1 MFVFITNSF
10 VYLPHKTMKRF
21 FVTNLF
27 FLLTLNIL
35 IKSFWILGI
44 DREVQNA
51 LSADVYGMY
60 YALFNFTYLF
70 NIILDFG
77 ITNYNNRTIAQHTQ
91 LLKKYF
97 ARIVPLKFALAAI
110 YFVIILIVG
119 AFLGYSSYQIKLLSW
134 MCITQVLQSF
144 ISYLRSNI
152 TSLMLFK
159 TDSVISVL
167 DRSLL
172 IVFCGIFLWN
182 DSLRAIFTI
191 DHFVYIQ
198 TLTMFITFLVALIVC
213 LSKTRLLKLK
223 WNFAFNLHILKDG
236 LPYALLGLLM
246 ACYNRMDS
254 VMLLA
259 LVEDNGVSSGIYA
272 SGFRLVDSANMV
284 AYLFSVILLPLI
296 AKMIKENQKIN
307 AVVGAAFHL
316 LLIITLGFVAV
327 SICYSTELME
337 LLYNK
342 HIDESAKVYRILSFC
357 FIPISMTY
365 IFGTVLTAN
374 GSLKYLN
381 LVAGLGMLMNIG
393 LNFILIPLFKENGA
407 AITSLVTQSVTAI
420 LQAWLALKIFKIRF
434 EWRYCLKIVFF
445 VIIVIFISI
454 FAQQLELNWVVRA
467 IITLLLIVIASF
479 LVGIFSFKEIKKL
492 LT

>member
-1 MFVFITNSF
+1 
-10 VYLPHKTMKRF
+10 MKRF

-296 AKMIKENQKIN
+296 AKMIKENQKLIDRTYTTEDNVTIEDQTADNGYIYLALTAADGSDMAAFFFFAEETDEDIIVPVGVYPIDSSEEYGTVYANPGVQGDGVWPSYYARMLEDGQLITPLWLLVDGTVEVTKTEDGKPYLEVN
-307 AVVGAAFHL
+307 AVNSYGVE
-316 LLIITLGFVAV
+316 V
-327 SICYSTELME
+327 
-337 LLYNK
+337 
-342 HIDESAKVYRILSFC
+342 HIVFD
-357 FIPISMTY
+357 
-365 IFGTVLTAN
+365 GTVT
-374 GSLKYLN
+374 
-381 LVAGLGMLMNIG
+381 GLENINVNVEG
-393 LNFILIPLFKENGA
+393 LRKQIIDGQL
-407 AITSLVTQSVTAI
+407 
-420 LQAWLALKIFKIRF
+420 
-434 EWRYCLKIVFF
+434 
-445 VIIVIFISI
+445 VIIRNGKAYN
-454 FAQQLELNWVVRA
+454 AQGSHV
-467 IITLLLIVIASF
+467 
-479 LVGIFSFKEIKKL
+479 K
-492 LT
+492 

>member
-110 YFVIILIVG
+110 YFIIILIVG

-296 AKMIKENQKIN
+296 AKMIKENQRIN

-407 AITSLVTQSVTAI
+407 ATTSLITQSVTAI

-434 EWRYCLKIVFF
+434 EWRYCLKIL
-445 VIIVIFISI
+445 IFIALVALIAFGILCLDYNWI
-454 FAQQLELNWVVRA
+454 FKVL
-467 IITLLLIVIASF
+467 ITLFLIVVASF
-479 LVGIFSFKEIKKL
+479 ITKIFSIKDIKAL
-492 LT
+492 IS